1 MDAGDL
7 IRGFL
12 EALGES
18 WANVVGTSGAPVFHR
33 SSRKKEIP
41 VDLKSDESAL
51 VVHVPKVLQAELYK
65 LGDKFPFRMTKS
77 LRGAY
82 GDCAELTFWHRE
94 QKGVRLK
101 AWIFII
107 PDAVSVHEHRDNSMG
122 TSFALTEEDIRG
134 DDAWAARVAQFLM
147 NSFKPYNAR
156 PVYSAVYQVPPT
168 DDIGVGSHVH
178 REDGGQ
184 ALVFSD
190 SPVEEYKGDG
200 HFFVSL
206 HSWHDRPAT
215 FKGDLDHPIMRS
227 LMGRKIRVTIET
239 LD

>member
-1 MDAGDL
+1 MDAGDI
-7 IRGFL
+7 IRGFI

-18 WANVVGTSGAPVFHR
+18 WANVVGTSGAPVFHH
-33 SSRKKEIP
+33 SSKKEIP
-41 VDLKSDESAL
+41 VATTSDESAF
-51 VVHVPKVLQAELYK
+51 VVHVPNVLQAELNK
-65 LGDKFPFRMTKS
+65 LGDKFPFRTSIS
-77 LRGAY
+77 LRGEH

-94 QKGVRLK
+94 RTGVRLR

-122 TSFALTEEDIRG
+122 NSFVLTEDDIRG
-134 DDAWAARVAQFLM
+134 DDAWAARVAQFLL

-156 PVYSAVYQVPPT
+156 PVYSAVYQVPET
-168 DDIGVGSHVH
+168 DGTGNGKHLA

-190 SPVEEYKGDG
+190 NPVEEYRGDG
-200 HFFVSL
+200 HFFVKL
-206 HSWHDRPAT
+206 QSWQDRPEG